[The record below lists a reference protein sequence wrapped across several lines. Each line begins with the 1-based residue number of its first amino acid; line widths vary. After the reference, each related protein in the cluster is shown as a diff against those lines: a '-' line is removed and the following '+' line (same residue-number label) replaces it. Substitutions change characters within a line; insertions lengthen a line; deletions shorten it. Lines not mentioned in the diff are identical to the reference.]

1 MSVKPSL
8 STRLKRRF
16 AWEIERWSL
25 VWEVMV
31 RSYWHDLVVNDR
43 LKPRIGSLTEKK
55 RVAIYAIYPSQGVQP
70 SHLRALRHLS
80 SCGYAPFLVS
90 NLPLSEED
98 EKLLTPLVWRL
109 MVRPNYGFDIGAYR
123 AAILWIGGKLSDLER
138 LVLVND
144 SIWFPVGRGADW
156 LTVAGHIEQ
165 QAISSGT
172 DIPSLIGAVTNYGIV
187 PAPLG
192 KEQSWVHDPGR
203 PEFHY
208 CSFALSF
215 GPPILTDISFRAFWK
230 KMRLTDHKIEAVH
243 RGEVGLTQWVIAR
256 GHNHA
261 FTWDIKGLP
270 GRLRDLPYIRLCSL
284 IDNLVIPEDAS
295 LRAARRGFAE
305 NLSVKNDPLEVINF
319 LLTVI
324 AHTGAAY
331 ALPRMMDEDGLGFVK
346 KSPLRLDPEG
356 RATTLAALDD
366 DLELK
371 SEAEALPFRGC

>member
-1 MSVKPSL
+1 
-8 STRLKRRF
+8 
-16 AWEIERWSL
+16 
-25 VWEVMV
+25 
-31 RSYWHDLVVNDR
+31 
-43 LKPRIGSLTEKK
+43 
-55 RVAIYAIYPSQGVQP
+55 
-70 SHLRALRHLS
+70 
-80 SCGYAPFLVS
+80 
-90 NLPLSEED
+90 
-98 EKLLTPLVWRL
+98 
-109 MVRPNYGFDIGAYR
+109 
-123 AAILWIGGKLSDLER
+123 
-138 LVLVND
+138 
-144 SIWFPVGRGADW
+144 
-156 LTVAGHIEQ
+156 
-165 QAISSGT
+165 
-172 DIPSLIGAVTNYGIV
+172 
-187 PAPLG
+187 
-192 KEQSWVHDPGR
+192 
-203 PEFHY
+203 
-208 CSFALSF
+208 
-215 GPPILTDISFRAFWK
+215 
-230 KMRLTDHKIEAVH
+230 MRLTDHKIEAVH
-243 RGEVGLTQWVIAR
+243 RGEVRLTQWVIAR

-305 NLSVKNDPLEVINF
+305 NLSVKNDPLEVTNF